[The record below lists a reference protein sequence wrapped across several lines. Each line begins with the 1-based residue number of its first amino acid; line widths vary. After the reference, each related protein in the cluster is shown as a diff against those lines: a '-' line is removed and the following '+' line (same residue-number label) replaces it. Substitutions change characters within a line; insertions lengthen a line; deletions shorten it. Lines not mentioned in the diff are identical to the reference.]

1 MTWVRLKPGSPRS
14 GVKHSTTEPVC
25 LLLHPFNSV
34 ADNSGKVRIW
44 DTVNKEHILKAE
56 YPVLGGCVKDVSWD
70 SQSQK
75 LAVAGDGRER

>member
-1 MTWVRLKPGSPRS
+1 MARVRLEPGTPRS
-14 GVKHSTTEPVC
+14 RDKLSTTEPVPS
-25 LLLHPFNSV
+25 LRHLFDSV